1 MCMKSMN
8 QDNEFLRLLGAMIAI
23 DGEIEAENRSPIRA
37 VHPVDKKKQLEKKK
51 EDIHDQYMA
60 LNIKLREIKLW

>member
-1 MCMKSMN
+1 
-8 QDNEFLRLLGAMIAI
+8 MIAI